1 MDVLVAQKP
10 VYSRPTQSTYIRLG
24 CFACTPFS
32 ASHSLVSVAIM
43 FIILLFSQSAF
54 CEVLQP
60 HVVYILA
67 DDLGWNEV
75 SWNNPG
81 FLTPNLERLA
91 SNGVLLNQSYVS
103 PKCSPSRAAL
113 LSGLYP
119 WRLGMQRGAI
129 GKNSHTQSKL
139 FSCFYLIFNRKVPPN
154 GPRSQNT
161 FAPSNITR
169 RGLCNTYGK
178 RRPKQAFLFL
188 HQVGKWHLGFCNSS
202 YLPTNRGFQ
211 SFFGQLSQVLL
222 LGEMKTILII
232 QVTDYYTRKFSYTDF
247 HLTAEAQVRFRSNH
261 PDR

>member
-1 MDVLVAQKP
+1 MVICGCP
-10 VYSRPTQSTYIRLG
+10 CSTETSLQPADPIHIHTSWLL
-24 CFACTPFS
+24 CTPFS
-32 ASHSLVSVAIM
+32 ASHGLVSLTIM
-43 FIILLFSQSAF
+43 FIFLLFLRSTF

-139 FSCFYLIFNRKVPPN
+139 FSCFYLREACLP
-154 GPRSQNT
+154 
-161 FAPSNITR
+161 
-169 RGLCNTYGK
+169 
-178 RRPKQAFLFL
+178 
-188 HQVGKWHLGFCNSS
+188 GF
-202 YLPTNRGFQ
+202 
-211 SFFGQLSQVLL
+211 
-222 LGEMKTILII
+222 E
-232 QVTDYYTRKFSYTDF
+232 
-247 HLTAEAQVRFRSNH
+247 
-261 PDR
+261 